1 MTPIEERLRVSLSER
16 AADVEPTPHL
26 WQEVDRR
33 ITRRRW
39 LRASVYA
46 VVGATAAIVAAMVV
60 PGVVSD
66 LTGPSGLEIMG
77 EDDAPGTDD
86 GDGAEDTEPE
96 EDGAN
101 GPDPAPGEGALPLV
115 TADGRDLVLLTGDG
129 DRTVLA
135 TLEAEGE
142 STFATVSV
150 RPGSSVDDLQVVAS
164 TTAEGMVDLRF
175 LHVVAGEL
183 VTSTVLEGAYAPAGD
198 AGSPEVGLDVVWSPD
213 GGSLAWF
220 EPSETPG
227 GVSLRTIG
235 FSEDGPG
242 TGDRATDNAAFT
254 LPLEDLDGPVD
265 AAAWVDRDPA
275 DDGTDPVA
283 GAVATTTIVAVARD
297 GSPAVLTA
305 ALDRQADGAW
315 ARGPEDPGLTARIL
329 AEDGGGEGQRVLAA
343 TAVAGELRALV
354 LRGTTAALVIADAGA
369 SEPVATELPEEVAA
383 ALGREGATSS
393 IELVAAG
400 PRTLIVDRVEGT
412 AWSVSSDGQV
422 DEFAVDG
429 AVAAVR

>member
-46 VVGATAAIVAAMVV
+46 VVGATAAVAAVMLA

-66 LTGPSGLEIMG
+66 LTGPVTPEILG
-77 EDDAPGTDD
+77 EDD
-86 GDGAEDTEPE
+86 GAT
-96 EDGAN
+96 GL
-101 GPDPAPGEGALPLV
+101 DPAPGGGTLPLV
-115 TADGRDLVLLTGDG
+115 VADGRELVLVTGDG
-129 DRTVLA
+129 ERTVLT
-135 TLEAEGE
+135 TLAAEGE
-142 STFATVSV
+142 STFLTVRV

-175 LHVVAGEL
+175 LHVVDGGVAA
-183 VTSTVLEGAYAPAGD
+183 STMLEGAYAPAGD
-198 AGSPEVGLDVVWSPD
+198 AGSPEHGLAVVWSPD
-213 GGSLAWF
+213 GDSLAWF

-227 GVSLRTIG
+227 AVSLRTIG

-242 TGDRATDNAAFT
+242 TGDTATDNAAFT
-254 LPLEDLDGPVD
+254 LPLDGVDGPVD

-275 DDGTDPVA
+275 DDGIDPVA

-305 ALDRQADGAW
+305 VLDRQADGAW
-315 ARGPEDPGLTARIL
+315 ARSAEDPGLMARIL
-329 AEDGGGEGQRVLAA
+329 AEDGTGGDQRVVAA

-354 LRGTTAALVIADAGA
+354 LRDDTTALVTGDAVAGG
-369 SEPVATELPEEVAA
+369 PVATELSAELVAA
-383 ALGREGATSS
+383 VGREGAAAGF
-393 IELVAAG
+393 ELVALGSA
-400 PRTLIVDRVEGT
+400 TLIVDPGEGT
-412 AWSVSSDGQV
+412 AWRVSSEGGV
-422 DEFAVDG
+422 DEVSVGG
-429 AVAAVR
+429 AVAPVR